1 MNRPPKSVLVAGTL
15 FLASAAYGL
24 ITGTLGLELY
34 AFHASRPLVLIM
46 ALIHV
51 YLGLGLWAGDGFAR
65 GVALWTLGAGFFGS
79 FLDMFWVANAGEAN
93 VSSIAPHVVNVF
105 VVSFFLWHLSG
116 SQAIEYAGGGHG
128 DHGHGEH
135 AH

>member
-1 MNRPPKSVLVAGTL
+1 MNRPPKSVVVAGTL

-34 AFHASRPLVLIM
+34 AFHASRPLVLGM
-46 ALIHV
+46 ALVHV

-65 GVALWTLGAGFFGS
+65 GIALWALGAGFFGS
-79 FLDMFWVANAGEAN
+79 FLDMFWVSHAGEAS
-93 VSSIAPHVVNVF
+93 VSSIAPHVVNVL

-116 SQAIEYAGGGHG
+116 SEAIEHTGGG
-128 DHGHGEH
+128 HGHGEH
-135 AH
+135 AHEA